1 MTRDLLTA
9 AAVADA
15 LRDLPAWTG
24 DATGI
29 ERTATCPSFRAAIA
43 LVNAVADTAE
53 DLDHHPD
60 IHIRYDT
67 VSFRSS
73 THSAGGV
80 TAYDVALAKRI
91 DAAVTL
97 AGC

>member
-9 AAVADA
+9 DQVAAA
-15 LRDLPAWTG
+15 LRDLPPWTG
-24 DATGI
+24 DT
-29 ERTATCPSFRAAIA
+29 TALSRDVRCPSFRAAMA
-43 LVNAVADTAE
+43 LANAVADVAE
-53 DLDHHPD
+53 ELDHHPD

-73 THSAGGV
+73 THSADGV
-80 TAYDVALAKRI
+80 TAYDVELAKRI

>member
-1 MTRDLLTA
+1 MTRDPLTA
-9 AAVADA
+9 AEVAAALGDLDGWAGDVRAIRRTVTCPTFRDAVRLVGKVAD
-15 LRDLPAWTG
+15 
-24 DATGI
+24 I
-29 ERTATCPSFRAAIA
+29 
-43 LVNAVADTAE
+43 AE

-60 IHIRYDT
+60 IDVRYRDVT
-67 VSFRSS
+67 FTSS

-80 TAYDVALAKRI
+80 TAYDVDLARRI